1 MFAVDADH
9 RQPVFVTRDALVS
22 GQGTW
27 LERMAGAVDTMHVRE
42 EGISNDAHLPQ
53 LVRAVA
59 AGCPSTLLPT
69 PAGESAEHPQGAGA
83 LRCRFGE

>member
-27 LERMAGAVDTMHVRE
+27 LERMKD
-42 EGISNDAHLPQ
+42 
-53 LVRAVA
+53 
-59 AGCPSTLLPT
+59 
-69 PAGESAEHPQGAGA
+69 PANAFSSINQGANDWPILG
-83 LRCRFGE
+83 GGWGWP

>member
-27 LERMAGAVDTMHVRE
+27 LERIKD
-42 EGISNDAHLPQ
+42 
-53 LVRAVA
+53 
-59 AGCPSTLLPT
+59 
-69 PAGESAEHPQGAGA
+69 PANAFSSINQGANDWPILG
-83 LRCRFGE
+83 GGWGWP